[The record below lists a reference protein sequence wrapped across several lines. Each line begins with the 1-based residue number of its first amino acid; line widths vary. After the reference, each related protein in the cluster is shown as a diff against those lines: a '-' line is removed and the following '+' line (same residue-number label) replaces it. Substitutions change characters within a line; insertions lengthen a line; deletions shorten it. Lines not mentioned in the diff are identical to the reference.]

1 MSFAERLRTARCA
14 LGLSQDEAAFRCRIT
29 ASLWSRYE
37 CGRCEPN
44 LTTLRRIAP
53 VLMLDNEA
61 VGRLV
66 VGETRPHERRRAA
79 G

>member
-1 MSFAERLRTARCA
+1 VSFAQRLRAARCA
-14 LGLSQDEAAFRCRIT
+14 LGLSQDEVSFR
-29 ASLWSRYE
+29 AGVMQKQWSAYE

-44 LTTLRRIAP
+44 LTTLRRMAP

-66 VGETRPHERRRAA
+66 VGETGPRERRRAA

>member
-1 MSFAERLRTARCA
+1 MSFAQRLRAARRA
-14 LGLSQDEAAFRCRIT
+14 LGLSQDEAAFRARVT
-29 ASLWSRYE
+29 ASQWSRYE
-37 CGRCEPN
+37 CSISEPN

-66 VGETRPHERRRAA
+66 VGGER
-79 G
+79 